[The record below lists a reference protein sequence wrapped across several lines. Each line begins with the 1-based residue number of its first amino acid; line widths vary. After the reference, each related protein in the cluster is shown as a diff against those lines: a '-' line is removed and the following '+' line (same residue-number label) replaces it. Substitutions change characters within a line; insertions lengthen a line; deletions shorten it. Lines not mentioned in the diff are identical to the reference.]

1 MNNKSEIRQWAKKVR
16 NSLDIKKI
24 SEEIVSQIRETELYK
39 HAKNVMI
46 FYPLKNEINLLPL
59 IEDDKNFFLPRV
71 NGSELDIC
79 PYKKGDLLH
88 ASDLKIEEPI
98 TAPVSLAEID
108 LVFTPALAADNNKNR
123 IGYGKGF
130 YDRLIS
136 KKTKTVFI
144 ITIPDELVLE
154 SIPTDSFDK
163 TCDGIITQ
171 KKSLF

>member
-1 MNNKSEIRQWAKKVR
+1 M
-16 NSLDIKKI
+16 
-24 SEEIVSQIRETELYK
+24 
-39 HAKNVMI
+39 
-46 FYPLKNEINLLPL
+46 P
-59 IEDDKNFFLPRV
+59 
-71 NGSELDIC
+71 
-79 PYKKGDLLH
+79 
-88 ASDLKIEEPI
+88 DLKIEEPI

-163 TCDGIITQ
+163 TCDEIITQ